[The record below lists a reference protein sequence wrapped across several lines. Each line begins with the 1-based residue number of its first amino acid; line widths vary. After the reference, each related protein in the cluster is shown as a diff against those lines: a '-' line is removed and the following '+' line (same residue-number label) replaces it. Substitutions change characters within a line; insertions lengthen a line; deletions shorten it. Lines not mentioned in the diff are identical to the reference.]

1 MTKPKTTPSL
11 PTGATLTELKARVWW
26 AGLRLWM
33 WRYQPHLRVRPKWD
47 TKIVNEIEF
56 NEPAEI
62 FYKHVKC
69 IPVWNI
75 DQTEIV
81 WYYLYTIE
89 GYWLGRITHLR
100 YLEEANA
107 SKVKV

>member
-11 PTGATLTELKARVWW
+11 PTGATHIRKA
-26 AGLRLWM
+26 
-33 WRYQPHLRVRPKWD
+33 
-47 TKIVNEIEF
+47 
-56 NEPAEI
+56 AEV
-62 FYKHVKC
+62 FYKHVCC

-81 WYYLYTIE
+81 WYYLYTNE